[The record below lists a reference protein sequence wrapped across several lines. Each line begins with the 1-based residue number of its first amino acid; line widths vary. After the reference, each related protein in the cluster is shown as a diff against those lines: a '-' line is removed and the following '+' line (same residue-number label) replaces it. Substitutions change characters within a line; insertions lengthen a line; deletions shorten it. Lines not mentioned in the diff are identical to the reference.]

1 MFHCQLS
8 PVVTRSRRENTIEL
22 EAIAKLVER
31 GIGLTVQRKKDKLKV
46 NERDKEH
53 TWRPSVGLP
62 RRIYRHMGDVVL
74 FALIHAPGRSWF
86 ERSSPK

>member
-31 GIGLTVQRKKDKLKV
+31 GNRFDGSSEKDKLKV

-53 TWRPSVGLP
+53 TWHPSVGLP
-62 RRIYRHMGDVVL
+62 RQIYRHMEDVVP